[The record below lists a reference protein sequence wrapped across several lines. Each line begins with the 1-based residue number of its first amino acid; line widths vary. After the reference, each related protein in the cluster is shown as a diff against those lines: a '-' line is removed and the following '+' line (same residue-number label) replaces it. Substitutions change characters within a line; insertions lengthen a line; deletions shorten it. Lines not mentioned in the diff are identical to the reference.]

1 LAPIS
6 TRVQAIFPTMNLLR
20 SLSALSLIALMAQ
33 APLAMAEEPKPED
46 LAKVED
52 ELATSATRQ
61 VELLTAAKIAV
72 EEQDHLS
79 NQLVAL
85 AETSAIQERELAT
98 VEKRQAKLK
107 TEIAAINL
115 DLAAKQDVISEI
127 LAGLQ
132 RLAQNPPPAL
142 VVAPDDVLGALR
154 GAMLFGTIVP
164 ELRNAAQTLH
174 DQLTD
179 LKSLREKFNLDAKQH
194 DEALLALNTSRA
206 GISKLID
213 EKKALAQ
220 SSKQE
225 LEMEQKRAEEL
236 AAKAISL
243 KQLLAALAEDKAIA
257 EAKQSAE
264 AKARAEAERLA
275 DEKAALPQ
283 MVFSKSQGQI
293 DFPAQGKIIRR
304 FGDDSGLGTRL
315 DGIVIATAKQAQ
327 VTSPV
332 AGKVEFSGK
341 FRSYGQMVIVNPGE
355 GYLVLLAG
363 LEQTLA
369 IHGQSVKAGEPV
381 GTMGDKPGPLATSNG
396 LTNLT
401 TPVLYVEF
409 RKNGD
414 PVDPTPWWIG
424 IRQEAM
430 R

>member
-1 LAPIS
+1 
-6 TRVQAIFPTMNLLR
+6 VQAIFPFMNLLR
-20 SLSALSLIALMAQ
+20 SLAALSLIALVVQEPCAV
-33 APLAMAEEPKPED
+33 AEEPKADE
-46 LAKVED
+46 LVAVEQD
-52 ELATSATRQ
+52 LATSTTRQ
-61 VELLTAAKIAV
+61 AALLEQAKATV
-72 EEQDHLS
+72 AEQGLLS
-79 NQLVAL
+79 NRLVAL
-85 AETSAIQERELAT
+85 AETAAVQERELAT
-98 VEKRQAKLK
+98 VEKRQGKLK
-107 TEIAAINL
+107 AEIARINL
-115 DLAAKQDVISEI
+115 DLAAKQDVIAEI
-127 LAGLQ
+127 LAALQ

-142 VVAPDDVLGALR
+142 VVAPNDVLGALR

-164 ELRNAAQTLH
+164 ELRGEAELLH
-174 DQLTD
+174 QQLTD
-179 LKSLREKFNLDAKQH
+179 LKILRDQFDIEVHQH
-194 DEALLALNTSRA
+194 DEALVALNASRLDITS
-206 GISKLID
+206 LIKD
-213 EKKALAQ
+213 KKAIAE
-220 SSKQE
+220 SSEQD
-225 LEMEQKRAEEL
+225 LETERKHAEEL

-275 DEKAALPQ
+275 EEKAAMPQ
-283 MVFSKSQGQI
+283 MAFSKSQGQI
-293 DFPAQGKIIRR
+293 DFPAQGQIVKR
-304 FGDDSGLGTRL
+304 FGDDSGLGTTL

-327 VTSPV
+327 VTTPV
-332 AGKVEFSGK
+332 SGKVEFAGK

-369 IHGQSVKAGEPV
+369 THGQSVKAGEPV
-381 GTMGDKPGPLATSNG
+381 GTMGNKPGQMAMSNG

-430 R
+430 K

>member
-1 LAPIS
+1 
-6 TRVQAIFPTMNLLR
+6 MNLLR
-20 SLSALSLIALMAQ
+20 SLSALSLIALVTQAQ
-33 APLAMAEEPKPED
+33 AVAQAQAAMAEDVQQQD
-46 LAKVED
+46 LVAVEQD
-52 ELATSATRQ
+52 LATSAARQ
-61 VELLTAAKIAV
+61 AELLADATMAIA
-72 EEQDHLS
+72 EQEHLS
-79 NQLVAL
+79 NRLVAL
-85 AETSAIQERELAT
+85 GETAAVQERELAT
-98 VEKRQAKLK
+98 VEKRQTKLK
-107 TEIAAINL
+107 AEIAAINL
-115 DLAAKQDVISEI
+115 DLAARQDVIAEI

-179 LKSLREKFNLDAKQH
+179 LKSLREKFDSEVRQHAKARG
-194 DEALLALNTSRA
+194 ALELSRTD
-206 GISKLID
+206 INKLID
-213 EKKALAQ
+213 EKKALAL
-220 SSKQE
+220 SSQQLLDVE
-225 LEMEQKRAEEL
+225 RKRAEDL
-236 AAKAISL
+236 AAKATSL
-243 KQLLAALAEDKAIA
+243 KQLLAVLAEDKAIA

-275 DEKAALPQ
+275 AEKAALPQ
-283 MVFSKSQGQI
+283 MAFSKSQGQI
-293 DFPAQGKIIRR
+293 DFPAQGQIVKR
-304 FGDDSGLGTRL
+304 FGDDSGLGTQL
-315 DGIVIATAKQAQ
+315 DGIVIATEKQAQ

-341 FRSYGQMVIVNPGE
+341 FRSYGQMVIINPGE

-369 IHGQSVKAGEPV
+369 THGQSVKAGEPV
-381 GTMGDKPGPLATSNG
+381 GQMGSKPGAMAASNG
-396 LTNLT
+396 ITNMT
-401 TPVLYVEF
+401 NPVLYVEF

-414 PVDPTPWWIG
+414 PVDPNPWWIG

>member
-1 LAPIS
+1 
-6 TRVQAIFPTMNLLR
+6 MNLLR

-33 APLAMAEEPKPED
+33 APLAMAEEPQAED
-46 LAKVED
+46 LAKVEN
-52 ELATSATRQ
+52 ELASSASRQ
-61 VELLTAAKIAV
+61 AELLAEAKFTVA
-72 EEQDHLS
+72 EQDQLS
-79 NQLVAL
+79 SQLVAL
-85 AETSAIQERELAT
+85 AETAGVQERELAT
-98 VEKRQAKLK
+98 VEKRQVKLK

-115 DLAAKQDVISEI
+115 DLAAKQDVIAEI

-154 GAMLFGTIVP
+154 GAMVFGTIVP
-164 ELRNAAQTLH
+164 ELRNAAQALH
-174 DQLTD
+174 DQLAD
-179 LKSLREKFNLDAKQH
+179 LKSLREKFEIEARQH
-194 DEALLALNTSRA
+194 DESLVALNASRA
-206 GISKLID
+206 DINKLID
-213 EKKALAQ
+213 EKKALAL

-225 LEMEQKRAEEL
+225 LGLEQKRAEEL

-275 DEKAALPQ
+275 EEKAAMPQ
-283 MVFSKSQGQI
+283 MAFSKSQGQI
-293 DFPAQGKIIRR
+293 DFPAQGQIVKR
-304 FGDDSGLGTRL
+304 FGDDSGLGTRI

-332 AGKVEFSGK
+332 TGRIEFSGK
-341 FRSYGQMVIVNPGE
+341 FRSYGQMVIINPGE

-363 LEQTLA
+363 LEQTQA
-369 IHGQSVKAGEPV
+369 SHGQSVKAGEPV
-381 GTMGDKPGPLATSNG
+381 GTMGSKPGPIATSNG
-396 LTNLT
+396 ITNMT
-401 TPVLYVEF
+401 NPVLYVEF

-414 PVDPTPWWIG
+414 PVDPNPWWIG

>member
-1 LAPIS
+1 
-6 TRVQAIFPTMNLLR
+6 M
-20 SLSALSLIALMAQ
+20 LSLIALVAS
-33 APLAMAEEPKPED
+33 APLVIAQVPKAED

-52 ELATSATRQ
+52 DLANSATRQ
-61 VELLTAAKIAV
+61 AELLAEAKAAVA
-72 EEQDHLS
+72 EQDQLS

-85 AETSAIQERELAT
+85 ADTVAVQERALAT

-115 DLAAKQDVISEI
+115 DFAAKQDVIAEI

-164 ELRNAAQTLH
+164 ELRHAAQTLH
-174 DQLTD
+174 DQLAD
-179 LKSLREKFNLDAKQH
+179 LKSLREKFDIEAQQH
-194 DEALLALNTSRA
+194 DEALVALNTSRA
-206 GISKLID
+206 GINKLID
-213 EKKALAQ
+213 EKKASALTSQ
-220 SSKQE
+220 QQLDVE
-225 LEMEQKRAEEL
+225 RKRAEEL
-236 AAKAISL
+236 ATKATSL
-243 KQLLAALAEDKAIA
+243 RQLLAALAEDKAIA

-264 AKARAEAERLA
+264 AKVRAEAERLA
-275 DEKAALPQ
+275 AEKAALPQ
-283 MVFSKSQGQI
+283 MAFSKSQGQI
-293 DFPAQGKIIRR
+293 DFPAEGQIVKR
-304 FGDDSGLGTRL
+304 FGDDTGLGTRL
-315 DGIVIATAKQAQ
+315 DGIVIATTKQAQ

-341 FRSYGQMVIVNPGE
+341 FRTYGQMVIINPGE

-369 IHGQSVKAGEPV
+369 AHGQSVKAGEPV
-381 GTMGDKPGPLATSNG
+381 GTMGSKPGAMAASNG
-396 LTNLT
+396 ITNMT
-401 TPVLYVEF
+401 NPVLYVEF

-414 PVDPTPWWIG
+414 PVDPNPWWIG